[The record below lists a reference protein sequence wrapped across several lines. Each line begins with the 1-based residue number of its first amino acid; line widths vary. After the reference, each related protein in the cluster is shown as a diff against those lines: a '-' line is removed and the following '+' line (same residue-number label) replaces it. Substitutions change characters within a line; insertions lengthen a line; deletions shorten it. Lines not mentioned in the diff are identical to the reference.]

1 MLAFVLLFC
10 AILFDISLAF
20 LLLPSLSAPSLSRF
34 GVTGIFLQQTN
45 DECLHQLQQDNNKEE
60 ECILLP
66 TPNPNFNP
74 LQTSLSNILYSSVI
88 SGINKLYPPTELS
101 NRNAISRSDGY
112 WKYIKDGVEPP
123 LEFTYGEFDIDFFG
137 SLLDK
142 AWGYYID
149 GFGSVEGGVD
159 AEEREKM
166 PWANKTFIDIG
177 SGSGRLVLSAAALH
191 PYFKICKGLEILEG
205 LNSVATLIAEQCRVS
220 NDTDDTSDDQK
231 VQYALPYIT
240 NSTDDTTNTTSTPLQ
255 MAPIQFKCGSFT
267 NPYEHL
273 SDIDVAFV
281 FSSCMKSNLI
291 QELSI
296 AIGRQCKV
304 GTIIITTEYPLYLS
318 GTIDPIENDVTMPFG
333 EYEIRLLEKID
344 GWCWLMGGKSTAYI
358 HRVTKSLHTEY
369 GVMKREVPQ
378 LSLEEEAYK
387 LVQLIE
393 SGELTDTKLFMR
405 NVRNDM
411 IFNGVPSE
419 YIPDEED
426 SIDDKE
432 KEDMISVPTIRYDI
446 K

>member
-1 MLAFVLLFC
+1 MLASILLFG
-10 AILFDISLAF
+10 AILFDISFAF
-20 LLLPSLSAPSLSRF
+20 LLLPSISSPSS
-34 GVTGIFLQQTN
+34 VHTINSIFLQQT
-45 DECLHQLQQDNNKEE
+45 DDDCLHQQQQQQEEQDDVKEE

-66 TPNPNFNP
+66 TPNPNFNQS
-74 LQTSLSNILYSSVI
+74 QTSISNILYTSVI
-88 SGINKLYPPTELS
+88 SGINILYPPSQLS
-101 NRNAISRSDGY
+101 NRNAISRTDGY
-112 WKYIKDGVEPP
+112 WKYIKDGNEPP

-142 AWGYYID
+142 AWGYYTD
-149 GFGSVEGGVD
+149 NESGSVKGGGDVQ
-159 AEEREKM
+159 EYEM

-191 PYFKICKGLEILEG
+191 PYFKVCKGLEILEG
-205 LNSVATLIAEQCRVS
+205 LNSVATSIAEQCRVS
-220 NDTDDTSDDQK
+220 DDTDDTSNEK
-231 VQYALPYIT
+231 KTQYALPCIT
-240 NSTDDTTNTTSTPLQ
+240 NSTDTTNNTSTTQLLQ

-281 FSSCMKSNLI
+281 FSSCMKPNLI

-318 GTIDPIENDVTMPFG
+318 GTIDPIENDTTMPFG
-333 EYEIRLLEKID
+333 TYEIQLLEKTD

-358 HRVTKSLHTEY
+358 HRVTKSLHDEY
-369 GVMKREVPQ
+369 GVAPREVPQ
-378 LSLEEEAYK
+378 LSLEEEAYR

-393 SGELTDTKLFMR
+393 SGELTDTRLFMR

-411 IFNGVPSE
+411 IFNGMPSE
-419 YIPDEED
+419 YIPNEED
-426 SIDDKE
+426 SIDDDE
-432 KEDMISVPTIRYDI
+432 KEDVI
-446 K
+446 

>member
-1 MLAFVLLFC
+1 MEVFILLFG
-10 AILFDISLAF
+10 AILFDISSPF
-20 LLLPSLSAPSLSRF
+20 LLLPSISLPLSRHSI
-34 GVTGIFLQQTN
+34 GGIFLQQTD
-45 DECLHQLQQDNNKEE
+45 DECLHQLQQLNNKEE

-74 LQTSLSNILYSSVI
+74 HQTSLSNVLYSSVI
-88 SGINKLYPPTELS
+88 SAINKLYPPTELS

-112 WKYIKDGVEPP
+112 WKYIKHGNEPP

-142 AWGYYID
+142 AWECCTD
-149 GFGSVEGGVD
+149 GADVEEVD
-159 AEEREKM
+159 VEEQM
-166 PWANKTFIDIG
+166 PWQNKTFIDIG

-191 PYFKICKGLEILEG
+191 PQFEVCKGLEILEG
-205 LNSVATLIAEQCRVS
+205 LNSVATSIAEQCCVS
-220 NDTDDTSDDQK
+220 DDDTSDEKK
-231 VQYALPYIT
+231 VQYALPYNT
-240 NSTDDTTNTTSTPLQ
+240 NSTDTTNSTTQILQ
-255 MAPIQFKCGSFT
+255 MARIQFKCGSFT

-281 FSSCMKSNLI
+281 FSSCMKPNLI

-318 GTIDPIENDVTMPFG
+318 GTIDPIENDSTMPFG
-333 EYEIRLLEKID
+333 TYEIQLLEKID

-358 HRVTKSLHTEY
+358 HRVSKSLHDEY
-369 GVMKREVPQ
+369 GDVPREVPQ
-378 LSLEEEAYK
+378 LSLEEEAYR

-411 IFNGVPSE
+411 IFNGMPSE

-426 SIDDKE
+426 NIDEE
-432 KEDMISVPTIRYDI
+432 KEDVI
-446 K
+446 

>member
-1 MLAFVLLFC
+1 
-10 AILFDISLAF
+10 
-20 LLLPSLSAPSLSRF
+20 
-34 GVTGIFLQQTN
+34 LQQTN
-45 DECLHQLQQDNNKEE
+45 DECLHQLQQQDDKEE

-74 LQTSLSNILYSSVI
+74 SQTSLSNILYSSVI
-88 SGINKLYPPTELS
+88 SGINTLYPPTELS
-101 NRNAISRSDGY
+101 NRNAISRKDGY
-112 WKYIKDGVEPP
+112 WRYIKDGNEPP

-137 SLLDK
+137 NLLDK
-142 AWGYYID
+142 AWEYYA
-149 GFGSVEGGVD
+149 GSVEGN
-159 AEEREKM
+159 AEDRM
-166 PWANKTFIDIG
+166 PWQNKTFIDIG

-191 PYFKICKGLEILEG
+191 PYFKVCKGLEILEG
-205 LNSVATLIAEQCRVS
+205 LNSVATSIAEQCRVS
-220 NDTDDTSDDQK
+220 DDDTSNDQK
-231 VQYALPYIT
+231 FQYALPYIA
-240 NSTDDTTNTTSTPLQ
+240 NSTDTTNNTSTTQSLQ
-255 MAPIQFKCGSFT
+255 MAPIQFKCESFT

-281 FSSCMKSNLI
+281 FSSCMNTNLI

-318 GTIDPIENDVTMPFG
+318 GTIEPIEDDVTMPFG
-333 EYEIRLLEKID
+333 EYEIQLIEKID

-378 LSLEEEAYK
+378 LSLEEEAYR

-393 SGELTDTKLFMR
+393 RGELTDTKLFMR

-411 IFNGVPSE
+411 IFNGMPSE
-419 YIPDEED
+419 YIPEED
-426 SIDDKE
+426 SIVDDE
-432 KEDMISVPTIRYDI
+432 KKDVI
-446 K
+446 